1 MISSLE
7 KSFVF
12 MSMLQEFLNIFDL
25 EGVFPKVYDLKL
37 HLHVDDR
44 HRTSSVLEEKKQNC
58 VLLNKTFVRHPF

>member
-12 MSMLQEFLNIFDL
+12 MSTLQEFLNIFDL

-44 HRTSSVLEEKKQNC
+44 HRTSSVLEEKK
-58 VLLNKTFVRHPF
+58 

>member
-1 MISSLE
+1 
-7 KSFVF
+7 

-44 HRTSSVLEEKKQNC
+44 HRTSSVLEGKKTKLCAVEQDLC
-58 VLLNKTFVRHPF
+58 